1 MILKQLHPWVSL
13 RCILLNWNTFHPLKL
28 GSGVHQRSWMGKHLW
43 RFYQVMMMW
52 AETKQQHLDP
62 PVHFDYSPCATQMSL
77 QSFPLSCH
85 KAMDLLRS
93 HPCVSKLICL
103 TFNHIPVLE
112 CRPSPAHPIFLSRD
126 WQSSSSSILFF
137 WAFIFLFGLQR
148 VAAPIFG
155 GVFPLQSWSLTAV
168 KQWGQLV
175 VSCLNGKEISPGGQ
189 GLWPYSDLHVL
200 SLFSSFW
207 SRTRVCHMSSCRKQ
221 QSSLRILAWN
231 SGYVAGIF
239 KCSAV
244 WLMVTSLL
252 WNLKWTITERGF
264 KIITFKRNFLG

>member
-1 MILKQLHPWVSL
+1 MGSTRDPGWENISEGGFRGFIRWWWCGQRPSSN
-13 RCILLNWNTFHPLKL
+13 IGSSSPLWL
-28 GSGVHQRSWMGKHLW
+28 
-43 RFYQVMMMW
+43 
-52 AETKQQHLDP
+52 
-62 PVHFDYSPCATQMSL
+62 
-77 QSFPLSCH
+77 FPLCYTNESPEVSFVVWQSH
-85 KAMDLLRS
+85 GSAKI

-103 TFNHIPVLE
+103 TFNHIPVLG

-155 GVFPLQSWSLTAV
+155 GVFPLQGWSLSAV

-175 VSCLNGKEISPGGQ
+175 VSCLHGKETSPGGQ
-189 GLWPYSDLHVL
+189 GPWPYSDLHVL
-200 SLFSSFW
+200 SPLTSVW

-221 QSSLRILAWN
+221 QSSWRILAWN

-239 KCSAV
+239 KCSAL

-252 WNLKWTITERGF
+252 WNLKWTIMERELK
-264 KIITFKRNFLG
+264 KIAFKRNFLG